1 MVKRPI
7 QGELVAYIN
16 RKRCL
21 SFLTIRIFN
30 MNGEMLLIILL
41 LCGAAKVQCH
51 PMYRETNSTYMTKRN
66 EFLEKEAGVVVGSS
80 LVLNEKEKKLN
91 DFLLSAKKGEVSRG
105 FKTTFP
111 PAVNFLKGKPLVEN
125 STVFQIIRR
134 MPKGGILHIH
144 EISMANASWVVQN
157 ITYLPHLY
165 YCVTDDY
172 YSSLHFNFSATPPSQ
187 SPPDCVTE
195 WMSVASARAR
205 MGAELFDQMLHHN
218 ITMAAQNPD
227 VAYPNITMSWLR
239 FGTALHS
246 LTELFFTTSA
256 FRLFMWHSLERM
268 IRDNVQYVEIR
279 TLLYPLQ
286 DLDGSTSTQ
295 ERTLQEYIR
304 VLQDFKN
311 QYPDDFVGGKII
323 LSSLRYPVN
332 RTLVEDQLNLAMD
345 FRKKYPEFFAG
356 YDLVGEEDSGGPLIA
371 YINELLTPSQLGV
384 DLPFFF
390 HAGETDWEGEFV
402 DRNLID
408 AVLLNTSRIGHGYAI
423 NKHPVV
429 METIKSKGIAI
440 ELNPIS
446 NQILHLVHDLRD
458 HVGAGLIADDFPVV
472 VSSDDPIVWEALPLS
487 HDYYM
492 AFMAMSGEST
502 GLTLLKQLAINTIK
516 YSAMT
521 QAEKSAASTL
531 WQAKWDRFI
540 TEMIAMYISRRSPID

>member
-1 MVKRPI
+1 
-7 QGELVAYIN
+7 
-16 RKRCL
+16 
-21 SFLTIRIFN
+21 

-41 LCGAAKVQCH
+41 LCGAAQVQCY

-66 EFLEKEAGVVVGSS
+66 EFLKKEAGVVVGSS

-91 DFLLSAKKGEVSRG
+91 DFLLSAKKGEISQG

-195 WMSVASARAR
+195 WMSVASARAQ

-227 VAYPNITMSWLR
+227 AAYPNITMAWMGFSS
-239 FGTALHS
+239 ALHS

-286 DLDGSTSTQ
+286 DLDGSISTQ
-295 ERTLQEYIR
+295 EHTLQEYIR

-311 QYPDDFVGGKII
+311 QYPDDFLGGKII
-323 LSSLRYPVN
+323 LSSLR
-332 RTLVEDQLNLAMD
+332 VE
-345 FRKKYPEFFAG
+345 KYIHIV
-356 YDLVGEEDSGGPLIA
+356 Y
-371 YINELLTPSQLGV
+371 
-384 DLPFFF
+384 
-390 HAGETDWEGEFV
+390 WEGEFV

-429 METIKSKGIAI
+429 MEMIKSKGVAI

-458 HVGAGLIADDFPVV
+458 HVGASLIADDYPVV

-502 GLTLLKQLAINTIK
+502 GLNLLKQLAMNTIK

-540 TEMIAMYISRRSPID
+540 TEMIAMYISRRSPNDEQNNVMKSNG